1 MFTTFWH
8 PTWPF
13 SQRKLASRRTPCSEI
28 QKVSLLEF
36 GVVCIYFSLKMHL
49 KGETNTTKPM
59 KCICLQF
66 GLKIKGRFIYL
77 SWTTETEDISS
88 RISWQ
93 FMLPVTLCNIFMQ
106 DEILVALMNT
116 YFSWGQMTYVI
127 LQVGTGEVFVVCF
140 CLFVCFFFGGGVA
153 HALSWVELNW
163 LFNVTINDISV
174 IYVTAHRCAGGLKK
188 KLDLR
193 SGSQRHRHFVGF
205 FNVPVLAP
213 TRDQPFYTVIP
224 THRPI

>member
-1 MFTTFWH
+1 MYIVFHNKKGHSTHLGTSKNRFDLELFGSSNTPKSTPIAQSRAFPASRRGPRRQLENHPILLSLQFWH

-28 QKVSLLEF
+28 QRVSLLEF

-106 DEILVALMNT
+106 DDILVSLMNT
-116 YFSWGQMTYVI
+116 YFSWGQM
-127 LQVGTGEVFVVCF
+127 
-140 CLFVCFFFGGGVA
+140 
-153 HALSWVELNW
+153 
-163 LFNVTINDISV
+163 
-174 IYVTAHRCAGGLKK
+174 
-188 KLDLR
+188 
-193 SGSQRHRHFVGF
+193 
-205 FNVPVLAP
+205 
-213 TRDQPFYTVIP
+213 
-224 THRPI
+224 

>member
-1 MFTTFWH
+1 MFIKYNHSITHLGTSKIDSTLNSSVGRKLIQSTRVYTNTPKTTRFYFRFIFTLNSSSVYNIWH
-8 PTWPF
+8 PTWLF

-28 QKVSLLEF
+28 QRVSLLEF
-36 GVVCIYFSLKMHL
+36 GVVYIYFSSKMHL
-49 KGETNTTKPM
+49 KGESNTTKPM

-116 YFSWGQMTYVI
+116 YFSWGQM
-127 LQVGTGEVFVVCF
+127 
-140 CLFVCFFFGGGVA
+140 
-153 HALSWVELNW
+153 
-163 LFNVTINDISV
+163 
-174 IYVTAHRCAGGLKK
+174 
-188 KLDLR
+188 
-193 SGSQRHRHFVGF
+193 
-205 FNVPVLAP
+205 
-213 TRDQPFYTVIP
+213 
-224 THRPI
+224 

>member
-1 MFTTFWH
+1 MLYVTIGSKEESASPAWLTANCMITPGNVKNRFDLELFGSSEINKIYTSLHEHSPILLSLWTFLH

-28 QKVSLLEF
+28 QRVSLLAF

-49 KGETNTTKPM
+49 KGETNTTKTM

-77 SWTTETEDISS
+77 SWTTQTEDISS

-116 YFSWGQMTYVI
+116 YFSWGPM
-127 LQVGTGEVFVVCF
+127 
-140 CLFVCFFFGGGVA
+140 
-153 HALSWVELNW
+153 
-163 LFNVTINDISV
+163 
-174 IYVTAHRCAGGLKK
+174 
-188 KLDLR
+188 
-193 SGSQRHRHFVGF
+193 
-205 FNVPVLAP
+205 
-213 TRDQPFYTVIP
+213 
-224 THRPI
+224 

>member
-1 MFTTFWH
+1 MHNLQQWINFFLVLFSHLGTSKIDSTLNSSVVRKLIQSTRVYTNTPKTTPIAHLGPFRQAGDSTFASFWH

-13 SQRKLASRRTPCSEI
+13 LQRKLASRRTPCSEI
-28 QKVSLLEF
+28 QRVSLLEF
-36 GVVCIYFSLKMHL
+36 GVVCIYCSLKMHL

-77 SWTTETEDISS
+77 SWTTQTEDISS

-116 YFSWGQMTYVI
+116 YFSWGQMK
-127 LQVGTGEVFVVCF
+127 LCRWGLERFLFV
-140 CLFVCFFFGGGVA
+140 CLFVFWGFFFGGGCTCICKV
-153 HALSWVELNW
+153 LSSE
-163 LFNVTINDISV
+163 
-174 IYVTAHRCAGGLKK
+174 YR
-188 KLDLR
+188 
-193 SGSQRHRHFVGF
+193 
-205 FNVPVLAP
+205 
-213 TRDQPFYTVIP
+213 
-224 THRPI
+224 